1 MSSYN
6 NFSQSVNSLSGQV
19 DELKYLAQRFDE
31 IENDEE
37 EENEND
43 ENLMF
48 KE

>member
-1 MSSYN
+1 LSSYN
-6 NFSQSVNSLSGQV
+6 NFSQSVTSLEGQV

-31 IENDEE
+31 IENNEE
-37 EENEND
+37 EDKGE

>member
-1 MSSYN
+1 LSSYN
-6 NFSQSVNSLSGQV
+6 NFSQSVTSLRGEV
-19 DELKYLAQRFDE
+19 DEIKYLAERFDE

-37 EENEND
+37 QDKGE